1 MIYLLNS
8 KDIGMP
14 ANGLEDCPIASA
26 VDAGSE
32 KNQKHL
38 MNCSSDEFDSS
49 YSSSDSENHENSE
62 RFKETNKK
70 MSTLNFVTHPNK
82 EAHETFI
89 KTCMDVILKN
99 AVFEGTDRRS
109 KVVDWIDPQELERS
123 FDFQIKDT
131 AESQEGLLNLIKETI
146 KYSVKTGHPYFINQL
161 YSSVDPYALVG
172 QWLTDSLNPSV
183 YTYEVS
189 PVFICMEET
198 VLAEMRKIVG
208 FENWKDGDGIFCP
221 GGSIANGYGIS
232 CARFKAIP
240 DIKVSF
246 RNFLLKCNFLANKA
260 HFSLISLSGALELIC
275 F

>member
-1 MIYLLNS
+1 
-8 KDIGMP
+8 MP
-14 ANGLEDCPIASA
+14 ANGLEGCPIASA
-26 VDAGSE
+26 VDAGNVNE
-32 KNQKHL
+32 KHL
-38 MNCSSDEFDSS
+38 IDCCSDEFDSS
-49 YSSSDSENHENSE
+49 YSSSDSENHENSD
-62 RFKETNKK
+62 RLKETKK
-70 MSTLNFVTHPNK
+70 MSASNFITHPNK

-89 KTCMDVILKN
+89 KTCMDIILKN
-99 AVFEGTDRRS
+99 AVFEGTNRKN
-109 KVVDWIDPQELERS
+109 KVVDWVDPDELERS
-123 FDFQIKDT
+123 FDFQLKDT
-131 AESQEGLLNLIKETI
+131 AESQESLLNLIKETI

-246 RNFLLKCNFLANKA
+246 RNFLLKFLGKQDK
-260 HFSLISLSGALELIC
+260 FFC
-275 F
+275 

>member
-1 MIYLLNS
+1 
-8 KDIGMP
+8 MP
-14 ANGLEDCPIASA
+14 ANVLEDCPIASA
-26 VDAGSE
+26 VDAKSE
-32 KNQKHL
+32 NEKHL
-38 MNCSSDEFDSS
+38 NCCSDEFDSS

-62 RFKETNKK
+62 KSNESKK
-70 MSTLNFVTHPNK
+70 MSALNFVSHPNK

-89 KTCMDVILKN
+89 RTCMDVILKS
-99 AVFEGTDRRS
+99 AVFEGTDRKN
-109 KVVDWIDPQELERS
+109 KVVEWIDPAELEKS
-123 FDFQIKDT
+123 FDFQVKDT
-131 AESQEGLLNLIKETI
+131 AESQESLLNLIKDTI

-221 GGSIANGYGIS
+221 GGSMANGYGIS

-246 RNFLLKCNFLANKA
+246 MVFCVDISWQTSNI
-260 HFSLISLSGALELIC
+260 FSVISFSRGI
-275 F
+275 